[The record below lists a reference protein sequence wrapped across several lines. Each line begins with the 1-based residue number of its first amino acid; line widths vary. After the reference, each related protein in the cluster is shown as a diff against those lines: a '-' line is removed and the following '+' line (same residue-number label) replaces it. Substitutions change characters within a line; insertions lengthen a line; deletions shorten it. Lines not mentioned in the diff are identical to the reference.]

1 MGDITRVDIK
11 RIFVDPNFN
20 SRNIP
25 DAKKEPEN
33 FKAYND
39 RIDSLAASIKS
50 EGQLSPVLVVPSTRD
65 GFLFD
70 LVAGF
75 RRMEAIKRLDKPT
88 IEAVVQDIDKPED
101 RLIANLAENVAR
113 FDLTPYE
120 LAIKCKVLRD
130 EYKLSGNQIATR
142 IGSQEGMSKSYIN
155 NLLRILDQCP
165 KKVIEAW
172 KAGHAQAQTDKLIKM
187 ASKLYPTEADKLALW
202 DEWTGAKEVE
212 EGEEESE
219 GKDGKASGKPK
230 ATRATEANLGAA
242 LAAVKAAK
250 HTTFA
255 DLTAQEAM
263 QLALEFALGKRKSLK
278 NGTRVIY
285 DPAAAKAAKEA
296 AKAAQDAADKA
307 AKAAEKAGTAK

>member
-75 RRMEAIKRLDKPT
+75 RRMEAVKRLDKPT
-88 IEAVVQDIDKPED
+88 IEAVVQEIDKPED

-120 LAIKCKVLRD
+120 LAVKCKVLRD
-130 EYKLSGNQIATR
+130 EYKLSGNQIAIR

-202 DEWTGAKEVE
+202 DEWTGAKEEAEEE
-212 EGEEESE
+212 EGKGKGKE
-219 GKDGKASGKPK
+219 GGKPK

-242 LAAVKAAK
+242 LAAVKACK
-250 HTTFA
+250 PSVFQG
-255 DLTAQEAM
+255 LTAQEAA

-278 NGTRVIY
+278 NGTNVIY

-296 AKAAQDAADKA
+296 AKEAKEAAEKA
-307 AKAAEKAGTAK
+307 AKAAERAGAK